1 MKTVEFY
8 GPTRND
14 IRAKQ
19 NMMVYSSE
27 SVLISEHTLQTAK
40 FRELNHFKMDVI
52 NYFYYAN
59 KHFKY

>member
-8 GPTRND
+8 GSTKND
-14 IRAKQ
+14 IRASE
-19 NMMVYSSE
+19 NMMFYSGT
-27 SVLISEHTLQTAK
+27 VLISEHTLQTAK
-40 FRELNHFKMDVI
+40 FRELNHLKMDVL